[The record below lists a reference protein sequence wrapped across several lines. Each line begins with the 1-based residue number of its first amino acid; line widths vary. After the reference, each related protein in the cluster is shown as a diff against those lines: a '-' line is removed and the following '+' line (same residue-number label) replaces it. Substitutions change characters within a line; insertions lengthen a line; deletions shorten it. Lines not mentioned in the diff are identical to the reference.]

1 MRAITGICVFSL
13 VVMSCVTMAQPA
25 TESNPLVKR
34 LLKPAGVIR
43 TGNVDNVG
51 QVRHLK
57 DTGDYL
63 FVWKGLDGRTIQA
76 TYVPQWKAQ
85 VTLLVSV
92 RRESDNTWRYLYT
105 LRNLPRSP
113 LQVTAV
119 YMLTNV
125 QPLRVWVEKGWRFVG
140 VVNTYKGKAHEFAEN
155 PLVEPSSPLKPGA
168 ELRFQVLSEYPPAV
182 TDCFVTTDAPII
194 RVPEEM
200 PTALADRL
208 PRGFEGGLHGYTL
221 APTDSLTP
229 ERFLAQWRVAIR
241 VGWVTDTPLA
251 RQLTEQVEGA
261 VKSVQRGDRSAARD
275 ALAAIQK
282 LVGQHQKH
290 IEPEAQALLL
300 ESLPYL
306 LR

>member
-13 VVMSCVTMAQPA
+13 VVMSCVTMAQRA
-25 TESNPLVKR
+25 TESNPPAKR
-34 LLKPAGVIR
+34 LLKPAGAIR

-51 QVRHLK
+51 QVRYLK

-63 FVWKGLDGRTIQA
+63 FVWKGLDGRTLQA
-76 TYVPQWKAQ
+76 TYVPEWKAQ

-92 RRESDNTWRYLYT
+92 RRESDNSWRYLYT

-113 LQVTAV
+113 LKVTAV

-140 VVNTYKGKAHEFAEN
+140 VVDTYKGKAHEFAEN
-155 PLVEPSSPLKPGA
+155 PLVGPSSALEPGG

-182 TDCFVTTDAPII
+182 VDCYVSTDAPII

-200 PTALADRL
+200 PTVLADQL
-208 PRGFEGGLHGYTL
+208 PHGFEGGLHGCTL
-221 APTDSLTP
+221 APTDSLTAQ
-229 ERFLAQWRVAIR
+229 RFLEHWRIAIR
-241 VGWVTDTPLA
+241 VGWVTDKPLA
-251 RQLTEQVEGA
+251 RQLTEHVEEA
-261 VKSVQRGDRSAARD
+261 VRAVRRGNRSAAREV
-275 ALAAIQK
+275 LAAIQK

-300 ESLPYL
+300 ESLPYIV
-306 LR
+306 R